1 MQPFSPPPS
10 KEARASTAPRQRAWV
25 EVDPWAI
32 EANARAL
39 CRHLGE
45 RTALMAVVKA
55 DGYGHGAVPVAR
67 AAQAGGATSFGVAT
81 LGEGLQL
88 RQAGLSDPVLVL
100 GNLTQAEEL
109 RTCLQW
115 RLMPTISTMREAL
128 LCQNL
133 ASGSG
138 GRMRV
143 HLKLD
148 TGMARLGADW
158 QDGPRLVAALQALD
172 AVELAGLY
180 SHLACADLPDQ
191 GDGGLTDLQ
200 QQRFQTVLQALRDQD
215 LPSGLTHLANSAG
228 TLRSHHLHHDL
239 VRVGLA
245 LYGHAPAGHLARTV
259 PLTPAMAVR
268 ARVTLLRDVPA
279 GVGVSYGHRFRTERP
294 SRLAVV
300 AIGYADGVP
309 RLLSGRL
316 QVLHEGRRIPQVGA
330 ITMDQLVLDAT
341 DTPTLEVGSVVT
353 LLGQDGEARIR
364 PEDWSDAC
372 QTIPWEILCGFKHRL
387 PRVLHGDASGPL
399 N

>member
-1 MQPFSPPPS
+1 MQPFSPPPVTD
-10 KEARASTAPRQRAWV
+10 ARAATPPRQRAWV

-39 CRHLGE
+39 CRHLGAQ
-45 RTALMAVVKA
+45 TALMAVVKA

-81 LGEGLQL
+81 LSEGLQL
-88 RQAGLSDPVLVL
+88 RQAGITDPVLVL

-109 RTCLQW
+109 RACLQW
-115 RLMPTISTMREAL
+115 TLMPTISTMREAL

-138 GRMRV
+138 TRMRV

-158 QDGPRLVAALQALD
+158 QEGPRMVAALQGLE
-172 AVELAGLY
+172 AVELAGVY
-180 SHLACADLPDQ
+180 SHLACADLAPSED
-191 GDGGLTDLQ
+191 DGLTALQ
-200 QQRFQTVLQALRDQD
+200 QQRFQTVLQALQEQA
-215 LPSGLTHLANSAG
+215 LPRGLTHLANSAG
-228 TLRSHHLHHDL
+228 TLRSRDHHHDL

-245 LYGHAPAGHLARTV
+245 LYGHAPAAHLAEAV
-259 PLTPAMAVR
+259 ALTPAMAVR

-279 GVGVSYGHRFRTERP
+279 GVGVSYGQRFRTARP

-309 RLLSGRL
+309 RLLSGQLR
-316 QVLHEGRRIPQVGA
+316 VLHQGRAIPQVGA

-341 DTPTLEVGSVVT
+341 DIPGLEVGSVVT
-353 LLGQDGEARIR
+353 LLGQDGEARIT
-364 PEDWSDAC
+364 PEDWSVPC

-387 PRVLHGDASGPL
+387 PRVLHRDANGPL
-399 N
+399 S